1 MEGTTKA
8 AKFPPVEVVEG
19 AAMLPPLGGERTGD
33 VEKSL
38 LGMIDAENFLLGG
51 VDAEKFLL
59 DMVVGAKRFWAGLVG
74 AAEPFS
80 AGAVDWAKF
89 PLAAA
94 AKAPGVATRTIA
106 STKDTQQPCTR
117 TQDAFIFG
125 SL

>member
-1 MEGTTKA
+1 
-8 AKFPPVEVVEG
+8 
-19 AAMLPPLGGERTGD
+19 
-33 VEKSL
+33 
-38 LGMIDAENFLLGG
+38 MIDAENFLLGGVDEENFLLGG

-89 PLAAA
+89 PLAVA
-94 AKAPGVATRTIA
+94 AKASGVATRTIA